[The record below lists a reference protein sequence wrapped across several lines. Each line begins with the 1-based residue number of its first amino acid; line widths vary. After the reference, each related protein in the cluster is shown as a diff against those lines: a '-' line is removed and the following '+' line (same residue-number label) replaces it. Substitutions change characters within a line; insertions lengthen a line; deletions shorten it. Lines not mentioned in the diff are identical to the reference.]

1 LCSGVEL
8 FIVTR
13 THTLV
18 ADVEASLKS
27 LWVHTGMFG
36 PMVILDLVVAV
47 YVLTIKATWFG
58 HFSIAKRGQ

>member
-1 LCSGVEL
+1 
-8 FIVTR
+8 
-13 THTLV
+13 
-18 ADVEASLKS
+18 
-27 LWVHTGMFG
+27 MFG